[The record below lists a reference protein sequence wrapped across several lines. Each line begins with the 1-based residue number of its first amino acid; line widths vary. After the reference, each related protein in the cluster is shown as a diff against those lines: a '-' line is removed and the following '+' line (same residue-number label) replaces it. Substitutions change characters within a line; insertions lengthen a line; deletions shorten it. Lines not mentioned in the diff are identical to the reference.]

1 MFQKIQYFNQSIVG
15 EFRKFILPGGTPDS
29 ISADLAGPGPF
40 LVDAY
45 TDMVYLV
52 VAFRPVMV

>member
-1 MFQKIQYFNQSIVG
+1 MAG
-15 EFRKFILPGGTPDS
+15 EFRLFSLPGGTPDS